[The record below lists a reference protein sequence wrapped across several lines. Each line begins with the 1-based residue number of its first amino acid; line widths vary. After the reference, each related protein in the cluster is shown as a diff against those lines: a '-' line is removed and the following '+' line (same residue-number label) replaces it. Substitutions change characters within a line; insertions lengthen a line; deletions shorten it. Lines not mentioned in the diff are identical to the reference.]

1 MNKKSII
8 IVSSII
14 ILIVMIVLLGICFNN
29 KEVRKI
35 GDITIYKKINYSSF
49 EREKVNLTSTEE
61 RKIKNYLGKES
72 LKERK
77 DILKCMVIG
86 KYTIAFDDFE
96 IYFDDDSCVTY
107 LYNKKEDN
115 NIQINI
121 SSKLKK
127 YIINIVNEGE
137 K

>member
-14 ILIVMIVLLGICFNN
+14 ILIVMMVLLGICFNN

-35 GDITIYKKINYSSF
+35 GDITIYKRINYSSF

-77 DILKCMVIG
+77 DKLDCMVIG

-96 IYFDDDSCVTY
+96 IYFDDDGCVTY
-107 LYNKKEDN
+107 LHNKKEDN

-127 YIINIVNEGE
+127 YIINIVKEGE